1 MNPIQVPRS
10 AVRLVAAGP
19 GVGVSLS
26 PSLSVCL
33 SLSIAALLTLE
44 SRHSSLFSASLHLSP
59 SISLVSASSS
69 LSVDLSR
76 LSLSLSAFLSSSDPS
91 CSHSLDDAQTLSSSR
106 RPSYALSQGHHSQG
120 HHLSL
125 SFDQTHIELSLLLH
139 RRRLS
144 SSLVSST
151 DDAVQYIHGLAAK
164 GVHYIHRPAPTL
176 QDLGFFLLPELGQ
189 ERSYISETLFTTV
202 FLSFFLVS
210 LVTCFVSLLPSYLT
224 KVSNLEKVTVKDI
237 APLLRWV
244 SSSPKLLS
252 LKLSQAHSV
261 SVLVNETGSCK
272 SKDGV

>member
-1 MNPIQVPRS
+1 MTQ
-10 AVRLVAAGP
+10 
-19 GVGVSLS
+19 LS

-151 DDAVQYIHGLAAK
+151 DDAVQVKVLSLFFHCCCQIQITLDRCVLCCCVLMMTLLLLLVYTLWLERQLVPLF
-164 GVHYIHRPAPTL
+164 GVHFTFVMTL
-176 QDLGFFLLPELGQ
+176 W
-189 ERSYISETLFTTV
+189 
-202 FLSFFLVS
+202 
-210 LVTCFVSLLPSYLT
+210 FVCA
-224 KVSNLEKVTVKDI
+224 V
-237 APLLRWV
+237 
-244 SSSPKLLS
+244 
-252 LKLSQAHSV
+252 HSWF
-261 SVLVNETGSCK
+261 SC
-272 SKDGV
+272 